1 MAAKF
6 MNQSSKEEFLRRL
19 TAIQEDTPQQWG
31 KMNAARVT
39 AHLLHVLRVS
49 LGEVECND
57 EGGFFMKTV
66 MRFMAFHTPMPWPKG
81 KIETAPG
88 FAPEPEGTFEEQKK
102 NLLAALER
110 FVEASEKDPDKQ
122 TVHPA
127 FGMQTLRYWQRLHG
141 RHFEHHLQQ
150 FGV

>member
-6 MNQSSKEEFLRRL
+6 MNQTSREEFNRRL
-19 TAIQEDTPQQWG
+19 SAIQKDTPQQWG
-31 KMNAARVT
+31 KMNAARMT
-39 AHLLHVLRVS
+39 AHLLHALRVS
-49 LGEVECND
+49 LGEAETKD

-88 FAPEPEGTFEEQKK
+88 FAPEPEGTFEEQKLE
-102 NLLAALER
+102 LLAALDR
-110 FVEASEKDPDKQ
+110 FVEASEKDPDRE
-122 TVHPA
+122 TLHPV
-127 FGMQTLRYWQRLHG
+127 FGMRSLVYWQRLHG